1 MNTKDMTQEQIS
13 ALADGELSSAYVD
26 MALAALRQADGRDTW
41 DVYHQIG
48 DIMRSDDMALTMSA
62 GFSTRMS
69 ALLDAE
75 PAIIAAPLAV
85 AVQPSEQIAVGGGQ
99 PVYVNVIGGRRSIK
113 RFALPGMAA
122 AAVAAAAF
130 IISPQLAMVSGTA
143 PAPTPTSAVVA
154 TPQLALASSA
164 GDVRVMTHA
173 GEVLRDSRMDEYLSA
188 HQRFSPSLYSAAQYA
203 RPAKFAPDADN

>member
-13 ALADGELSSAYVD
+13 ALADGELSSAYID
-26 MALAALRQADGRDTW
+26 MALAALRQAESRDTW

-48 DIMRSDDMALTMSA
+48 DILRSDDMALNMSSD
-62 GFSTRMS
+62 FSARM
-69 ALLDAE
+69 AARLDAE
-75 PAIIAAPLAV
+75 PTIIAAPLAV
-85 AVQPSEQIAVGGGQ
+85 TAQPSEQIAVGGGQ
-99 PVYVNVIGGRRSIK
+99 PVHISVAGGRRSIK

-130 IISPQLAMVSGTA
+130 IISPQLAVVSA
-143 PAPTPTSAVVA
+143 PAPAAVA
-154 TPQLALASSA
+154 TPQLALASNA

>member
-13 ALADGELSSAYVD
+13 ALADGELSSAYID
-26 MALAALRQADGRDTW
+26 MALAALRQADGRDAW

-48 DIMRSDDMALTMSA
+48 DILRSDDMALTMSSD
-62 GFSTRMS
+62 FSARMS
-69 ALLDAE
+69 ARLDAE
-75 PAIIAAPLAV
+75 PTIIAAPLAV
-85 AVQPSEQIAVGGGQ
+85 TVQPSEQIAVGGGQ
-99 PVYVNVIGGRRSIK
+99 PVHIAVAGGRRSIK

-130 IISPQLAMVSGTA
+130 IISPQLAIVSA
-143 PAPTPTSAVVA
+143 PAPAPAAVA
-154 TPQLALASSA
+154 TSQLALASNA

>member
-1 MNTKDMTQEQIS
+1 MNTKDITQEQIS
-13 ALADGELSSAYVD
+13 ALADGELSNAYVD

-62 GFSTRMS
+62 DFSARM
-69 ALLDAE
+69 AARLEAE

-85 AVQPSEQIAVGGGQ
+85 TAQSSEQIAVGGGQ
-99 PVYVNVIGGRRSIK
+99 PVHAGGIGVRRSIK

-130 IISPQLAMVSGTA
+130 IITPQT
-143 PAPTPTSAVVA
+143 AVVGVGGQSA
-154 TPQLALASSA
+154 APQLALASASA
-164 GDVRVMTHA
+164 VSDDHVVTHS
-173 GEVLRDSRMDEYLSA
+173 GVVLRDSRMDEYLTA

-203 RPAKFAPDADN
+203 RPATFAPDANN

>member
-26 MALAALRQADGRDTW
+26 MALAALRQTEGRDTW

-48 DIMRSDDMALTMSA
+48 DIMRSDDMALTMSPDF
-62 GFSTRMS
+62 FSRMT
-69 ALLDAE
+69 ARLDAE
-75 PAIIAAPLAV
+75 PTIIAAPLA
-85 AVQPSEQIAVGGGQ
+85 ATLQPSEHIAVGGGQ
-99 PVYVNVIGGRRSIK
+99 PLRVGVAGVRHSIR

-130 IISPQLAMVSGTA
+130 IITPQTMVVRG
-143 PAPTPTSAVVA
+143 PAPTVAA
-154 TPQLALASSA
+154 TPQLALASASA
-164 GDVRVMTHA
+164 VGDDHVVTHA
-173 GEVLRDSRMDEYLSA
+173 GDVLRDSRMDEYLTA

-203 RPAKFAPDADN
+203 RPATFAPDADN

>member
-48 DIMRSDDMALTMSA
+48 DIMRSDDMALTMSSD
-62 GFSTRMS
+62 FSARML
-69 ALLDAE
+69 ARLDAE
-75 PAIIAAPLAV
+75 PTIIAAPLAV
-85 AVQPSEQIAVGGGQ
+85 TMQPSEQIAVGGGQ
-99 PVYVNVIGGRRSIK
+99 PIHIGVAGSRRSIK

-130 IISPQLAMVSGTA
+130 IISPQLAIVSVPTAA
-143 PAPTPTSAVVA
+143 PAVVATAA

>member
-1 MNTKDMTQEQIS
+1 MNTKDITQEQIS
-13 ALADGELSSAYVD
+13 ALADGELSNAYVD
-26 MALAALRQADGRDTW
+26 MALAALRQTDGRDTW

-62 GFSTRMS
+62 DFSARM
-69 ALLDAE
+69 AARLEAE

-85 AVQPSEQIAVGGGQ
+85 TAQPSEQIAVGGGQ
-99 PVYVNVIGGRRSIK
+99 PVHVGGIGVRRSIK

-130 IISPQLAMVSGTA
+130 IITPQTAMVSG
-143 PAPTPTSAVVA
+143 PSAA
-154 TPQLALASSA
+154 PQLALASASA
-164 GDVRVMTHA
+164 VSDDHVVTHS
-173 GEVLRDSRMDEYLSA
+173 GVVLRDSRMDEYLTA

-203 RPAKFAPDADN
+203 RPATFAPDANN

>member
-13 ALADGELSSAYVD
+13 ALADGELSSAYID
-26 MALAALRQADGRDTW
+26 MALAALRQAESRDTW

-48 DIMRSDDMALTMSA
+48 DILRSDDMALNMSSD
-62 GFSTRMS
+62 FSARM
-69 ALLDAE
+69 AARLDAE
-75 PAIIAAPLAV
+75 PTIIAAPLAV
-85 AVQPSEQIAVGGGQ
+85 TAQPSEQIAVGGGQ
-99 PVYVNVIGGRRSIK
+99 PVHISVAAGRRSIK

-130 IISPQLAMVSGTA
+130 IISPQLAVVSA
-143 PAPTPTSAVVA
+143 PAPAAVA
-154 TPQLALASSA
+154 TPQLALASNA

>member
-26 MALAALRQADGRDTW
+26 MALAALRQAEGRDAW

-48 DIMRSDDMALTMSA
+48 DILRSDDMALTMSA
-62 GFSTRMS
+62 DFSARM
-69 ALLDAE
+69 AARLDAE
-75 PAIIAAPLAV
+75 PAMIAVPLAV
-85 AVQPSEQIAVGGGQ
+85 TVQPSEQVAVGGGQ
-99 PVYVNVIGGRRSIK
+99 PLRSSLTRGRRNFK

-130 IISPQLAMVSGTA
+130 IISPQLAVVSA
-143 PAPTPTSAVVA
+143 PASAPAAVA
-154 TPQLALASSA
+154 SPQLALASNA
-164 GDVRVMTHA
+164 GDVSVMTHA

>member
-13 ALADGELSSAYVD
+13 ALADGELSSAYID
-26 MALAALRQADGRDTW
+26 MALAALRQADGRDAW

-48 DIMRSDDMALTMSA
+48 DILRSDDMALTMSSD
-62 GFSTRMS
+62 FSARMS
-69 ALLDAE
+69 ARLDAE
-75 PAIIAAPLAV
+75 PTIIAAPLAV
-85 AVQPSEQIAVGGGQ
+85 TVQPSEQIAVGGGQ
-99 PVYVNVIGGRRSIK
+99 PVHIAVAGGRRSIK

-130 IISPQLAMVSGTA
+130 IISPQLAIVSA
-143 PAPTPTSAVVA
+143 PAPAPAAVA
-154 TPQLALASSA
+154 TPQLALASNA

>member
-26 MALAALRQADGRDTW
+26 MALAALRQTDGRDTW

-48 DIMRSDDMALTMSA
+48 DIMRSDDMALTMSPDFA
-62 GFSTRMS
+62 ARM
-69 ALLDAE
+69 AARLDAE
-75 PAIIAAPLAV
+75 PTIIAAPLA
-85 AVQPSEQIAVGGGQ
+85 ATAQSSEHIAVGGGQ
-99 PVYVNVIGGRRSIK
+99 PIRVGVVGAKRSIK

-130 IISPQLAMVSGTA
+130 IITPQTAVVSG
-143 PAPTPTSAVVA
+143 PAPTVA
-154 TPQLALASSA
+154 TTSQLALASASA
-164 GDVRVMTHA
+164 VGEDHVVTHA
-173 GEVLRDSRMDEYLSA
+173 GGVLRDSRMDEYLTA

-203 RPAKFAPDADN
+203 RPATFAPDADN

>member
-1 MNTKDMTQEQIS
+1 MNTKDITQEQIS
-13 ALADGELSSAYVD
+13 ALADGELSDAYVD
-26 MALAALRQADGRDTW
+26 MALAALRQADGRDAW

-62 GFSTRMS
+62 DFSARM
-69 ALLDAE
+69 AARLDAE

-85 AVQPSEQIAVGGGQ
+85 TLQPSEQIAVGGGQ
-99 PVYVNVIGGRRSIK
+99 PVRVGVIGVRRTIK

-130 IISPQLAMVSGTA
+130 IITPQTVVVSG
-143 PAPTPTSAVVA
+143 PAAQQLTLASASAVSDDHV
-154 TPQLALASSA
+154 
-164 GDVRVMTHA
+164 VTHA
-173 GEVLRDSRMDEYLSA
+173 GEVLRDSRMDEYLTA

-203 RPAKFAPDADN
+203 RPATFAPDANN

>member
-1 MNTKDMTQEQIS
+1 MNTKDITQEQIS
-13 ALADGELSSAYVD
+13 ALADGELSDAYVD
-26 MALAALRQADGRDTW
+26 MALAALRQADGRDAW

-62 GFSTRMS
+62 DFSARM
-69 ALLDAE
+69 AARLDAE

-85 AVQPSEQIAVGGGQ
+85 TLQPSEQIAVGGGQ
-99 PVYVNVIGGRRSIK
+99 PVRVGVIGVRRTIK

-130 IISPQLAMVSGTA
+130 IITPQTVVVSSPAAQQLTLASA
-143 PAPTPTSAVVA
+143 SAV
-154 TPQLALASSA
+154 S
-164 GDVRVMTHA
+164 DDRVVTHA
-173 GEVLRDSRMDEYLSA
+173 GEVLRDSRMDEYLTA

-203 RPAKFAPDADN
+203 RPATFAPDANN

>member
-1 MNTKDMTQEQIS
+1 MNTKDITQEQIS
-13 ALADGELSSAYVD
+13 ALADGELSNAYVD
-26 MALAALRQADGRDTW
+26 MALAALRQADGRDAW

-62 GFSTRMS
+62 DFSARM
-69 ALLDAE
+69 AARLDAE

-85 AVQPSEQIAVGGGQ
+85 TLQPSEQIAVGGGQ
-99 PVYVNVIGGRRSIK
+99 PVRVGVIGVRRTIK

-130 IISPQLAMVSGTA
+130 IITPQTVVVSG
-143 PAPTPTSAVVA
+143 PAAQ
-154 TPQLALASSA
+154 QLALASASA
-164 GDVRVMTHA
+164 VSDDHVVTHA
-173 GEVLRDSRMDEYLSA
+173 GEVLRDSRMDEYLTA

-203 RPAKFAPDADN
+203 RPATFAPDANN

>member
-1 MNTKDMTQEQIS
+1 MNTKDITQEQIS
-13 ALADGELSSAYVD
+13 ALADGELSDAYVD
-26 MALAALRQADGRDTW
+26 MALAALRQADGRDAW

-62 GFSTRMS
+62 DFSTRM
-69 ALLDAE
+69 AARLDAE

-85 AVQPSEQIAVGGGQ
+85 TSQPSEQIAVGGGQ
-99 PVYVNVIGGRRSIK
+99 PVRVGVIGVRRTIK

-130 IISPQLAMVSGTA
+130 IITPQAVVVSG
-143 PAPTPTSAVVA
+143 PAAQQMTLASASAVSDDHV
-154 TPQLALASSA
+154 
-164 GDVRVMTHA
+164 VTHA
-173 GEVLRDSRMDEYLSA
+173 GEVLRDSRMDEYLTA

-203 RPAKFAPDADN
+203 RPATFAPDANN

>member
-48 DIMRSDDMALTMSA
+48 DIMRSDDMALTMSSDFA
-62 GFSTRMS
+62 ARMS
-69 ALLDAE
+69 ARLDAE
-75 PAIIAAPLAV
+75 PTIIAAPLA
-85 AVQPSEQIAVGGGQ
+85 ATVQSSEHVAVGGGQ
-99 PVYVNVIGGRRSIK
+99 AIRVGAAGVKHSIK

-130 IISPQLAMVSGTA
+130 IITPQTAVVSGPAPTVATTPQLAMASA
-143 PAPTPTSAVVA
+143 SAVSDDHV
-154 TPQLALASSA
+154 
-164 GDVRVMTHA
+164 VTHA
-173 GEVLRDSRMDEYLSA
+173 GGVLRDSRMDEYLTA

-203 RPAKFAPDADN
+203 RPATFAPDADN